1 MTSHMSA
8 MTPEVLQEERRA
20 KRLTLIS
27 VALNLFFVAIAAT
40 WVARSYFAPPSV
52 VTVTID
58 RSAGAR
64 IERIAQT
71 LPPADAEIIRAA
83 YRDNAATLDAARAEV
98 DRAVAEIKQSF
109 RAEPYNIEAT
119 RKAMAD
125 ARMKHQRFIELLH
138 DEIAAAASKMS
149 PAGRAKLAEYSS
161 ARVTIKPD
169 R

>member
-1 MTSHMSA
+1 MNPNTSA
-8 MTPEVLQEERRA
+8 VTPEVLQEERRA
-20 KRLTLIS
+20 KRFTLIS

-40 WVARSYFAPPSV
+40 LPS
-52 VTVTID
+52 
-58 RSAGAR
+58 
-64 IERIAQT
+64 
-71 LPPADAEIIRAA
+71 ADAAIMRAA
-83 YRDNAATLDAARAEV
+83 YRDNAAVLDASRAEV

-125 ARMKHQRFIELLH
+125 ARRNHQRFIELLH
-138 DEIAAAASKMS
+138 EEIATAASKMS

>member
-1 MTSHMSA
+1 MSSHMSA
-8 MTPEVLQEERRA
+8 VTPEILQEGRRA

-40 WVARSYFAPPSV
+40 WVARSYFAPSSV

-71 LPPADAEIIRAA
+71 LPPADAEIK
-83 YRDNAATLDAARAEV
+83 E
-98 DRAVAEIKQSF
+98 SF
-109 RAEPYNIEAT
+109 RAQPYNIEVT

-125 ARMKHQRFIELLH
+125 ARMKHQRFIALLH
-138 DEIAAAASKMS
+138 EEIAAAAAKMS